1 MKECIGKDP
10 PQDYRTAYEKLRRIL
25 SDAVA
30 LDERGRRLSLLD
42 FQRNARNLKKR
53 LFDFASATY
62 SNENWKR
69 LSKRLLK
76 HLDEMF
82 TFLDQPGLPKDN
94 NPAERSIRPHV
105 IIRNRSYQ
113 NRTPRGASAHNT
125 LTSIIFSA
133 LLQKRKALEEIQKAY
148 PLHRQRALRRDR
160 NGKVP
165 RTPPI
170 IFPPPAVTA

>member
-1 MKECIGKDP
+1 MKACLGKDP
-10 PQDYRTAYEKLRRIL
+10 PPDYRKPYEKLRRIL

-30 LDERGRRLSLLD
+30 LDERRARLSRLG
-42 FQRNARNLKKR
+42 FQREARNLKRR

-113 NRTPRGASAHNT
+113 NRTPRGASAH
-125 LTSIIFSA
+125 
-133 LLQKRKALEEIQKAY
+133 KRKALEEIQKAY